1 MIKTTKTTNKQIKD
15 LVEISAE
22 QINQDR
28 MTVNIWQQL
37 IRKLPHHIIVFVN
50 FTCVRYNSINILLKS
65 PLAGVVLNFL
75 KFTKNYTKTF
85 TFFTSIISLPG
96 KTKHLKTS
104 GTQIFVNE
112 QGTLGP
118 GVESQN

>member
-1 MIKTTKTTNKQIKD
+1 MHTD
-15 LVEISAE
+15 
-22 QINQDR
+22 
-28 MTVNIWQQL
+28 
-37 IRKLPHHIIVFVN
+37 PP
-50 FTCVRYNSINILLKS
+50 KS
-65 PLAGVVLNFL
+65 SLAGVVLNFL

-85 TFFTSIISLPG
+85 TFCTSIISLPG

-118 GVESQN
+118 GALYKLRYIFEIVTIIMSFCPFRLCYFELHFNLNSHGCISLKPLEPVHSN

>member
-1 MIKTTKTTNKQIKD
+1 M
-15 LVEISAE
+15 
-22 QINQDR
+22 
-28 MTVNIWQQL
+28 
-37 IRKLPHHIIVFVN
+37 
-50 FTCVRYNSINILLKS
+50 LLSLGFLRVLKG
-65 PLAGVVLNFL
+65 LLGWFVVLVRGFSVLGLLNFK

-118 GVESQN
+118 GALYKLRYIFDIVTIIMSFLFF

>member
-1 MIKTTKTTNKQIKD
+1 MHTN
-15 LVEISAE
+15 
-22 QINQDR
+22 
-28 MTVNIWQQL
+28 
-37 IRKLPHHIIVFVN
+37 PP
-50 FTCVRYNSINILLKS
+50 KS
-65 PLAGVVLNFL
+65 SLAGVVLNFL

-85 TFFTSIISLPG
+85 TFCTSIISLPG

-118 GVESQN
+118 GALYKLRYIFDIVTIIMSFFVLLDSLTLNYTSI